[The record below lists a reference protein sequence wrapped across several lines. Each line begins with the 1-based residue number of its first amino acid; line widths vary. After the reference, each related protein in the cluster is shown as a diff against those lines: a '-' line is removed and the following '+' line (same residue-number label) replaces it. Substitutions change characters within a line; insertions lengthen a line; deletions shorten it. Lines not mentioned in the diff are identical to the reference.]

1 MGVIDVT
8 PATVQLV
15 KVVLGLALF
24 KIDHPCALELGHHN
38 SDMQKKSDS
47 KDALA
52 VRCPTCGVPAGVR
65 CELSTGSPRI
75 TPHRDRRWVAKDR
88 TRQRPIRTM
97 AESEKLAA
105 SRLPTNPELVVEG
118 DEAH

>member
-1 MGVIDVT
+1 MT
-8 PATVQLV
+8 L
-15 KVVLGLALF
+15 LGLALF
-24 KIDHPCALELGHHN
+24 KIDHSPAWGLRHYVCG
-38 SDMQKKSDS
+38 MQKKSDS
-47 KDALA
+47 RDILS
-52 VRCPTCGVPAGVR
+52 VRCPTSGVPTGVR
-65 CELSTGSPRI
+65 SKLSIGSPRI